1 MTEPLDRQEG
11 TEDDSRN
18 EGASFLENGKMVD
31 MIILLYR
38 NGTTAQNDLRERF
51 GQKAT
56 ERNLPLLKR
65 LGLAEDYYPP
75 AGTPGYKRRSWRLT
89 RNGMWTGEKLTHIAM
104 LVTGEVVLDELTND
118 PENYRAPPD
127 VRFGD
132 EV

>member
-1 MTEPLDRQEG
+1 MTEPPDRREETG
-11 TEDDSRN
+11 DDPRN
-18 EGASFLENGKMVD
+18 DGAGFLENGKMVE
-31 MIILLYR
+31 MIIHLYR
-38 NGTTAQNDLRERF
+38 YGTTAQNELRERF

-56 ERNLPLLKR
+56 ERNLPLLKD

-89 RNGMWTGEKLTHIAM
+89 RNGMWTGEKLSHIAM
-104 LVTGEVVLDELTND
+104 LVKGEVVLDELTED